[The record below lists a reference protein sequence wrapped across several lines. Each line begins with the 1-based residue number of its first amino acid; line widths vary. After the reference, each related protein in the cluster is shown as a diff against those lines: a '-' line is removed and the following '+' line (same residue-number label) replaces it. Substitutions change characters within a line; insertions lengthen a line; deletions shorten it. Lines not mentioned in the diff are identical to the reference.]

1 MISFVKKMGSK
12 LITTVLQ
19 CHQRKNENN
28 KLDLQYVEQC
38 SNSTA
43 PTQIVNLKTAA
54 SSSKIARSKSSGS
67 KEEMSPNTVKITC
80 PENED
85 DVSSVITV
93 MV

>member
-1 MISFVKKMGSK
+1 MW
-12 LITTVLQ
+12 
-19 CHQRKNENN
+19 NN
-28 KLDLQYVEQC
+28 APIAPPPP
-38 SNSTA
+38 A